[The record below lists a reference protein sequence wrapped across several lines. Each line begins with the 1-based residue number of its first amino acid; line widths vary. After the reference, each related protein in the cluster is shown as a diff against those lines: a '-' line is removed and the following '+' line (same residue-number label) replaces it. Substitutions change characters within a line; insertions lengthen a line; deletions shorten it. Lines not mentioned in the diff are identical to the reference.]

1 MTQDENKKE
10 AEMDII
16 LSEIDKTGIS
26 LIEDEKLRNFVIETL
41 ERYGDAIKFDEA
53 EEVIDV
59 MLAMLTKMKQTN
71 REHMPVWVGVMIA
84 AAYIHNLFYDGT
96 LSSLFEA
103 REKLTPIA
111 QKNEVPI
118 NAASMIFQ
126 AVEGQLGEDMP
137 VESCQPRGDSPN
149 RIFAWACWFV
159 EEYNGY
165 KILPECREL

>member
-41 ERYGDAIKFDEA
+41 DKYGDAIKFDE
-53 EEVIDV
+53 
-59 MLAMLTKMKQTN
+59 
-71 REHMPVWVGVMIA
+71 
-84 AAYIHNLFYDGT
+84 AYIHNLFYDGT